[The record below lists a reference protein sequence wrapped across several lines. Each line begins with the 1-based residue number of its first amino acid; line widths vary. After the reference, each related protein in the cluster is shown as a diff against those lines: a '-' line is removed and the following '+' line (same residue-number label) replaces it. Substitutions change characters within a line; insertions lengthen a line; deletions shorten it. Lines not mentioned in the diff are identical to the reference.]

1 MPKKIT
7 ASEIVV
13 RMSQK
18 HNSKYHYDMSQFQNT
33 RSSIKIIC
41 PEHGLFEQKVSDHLY
56 SGCGCPKCDI
66 TRKFTTEDFIKKAVE
81 FHNNKYDYSLS
92 VYGKNNYDK
101 VIIICGEHGQFEQT
115 PWAHMRGQGCPSCA
129 NNKAYTNEQFKQLCS
144 EKHAD
149 LYDYSLVEY
158 KGKNEPVKIICKT
171 HGEFEQLA
179 KLHLAGYGCKKCKMS
194 KLEIWV
200 KTLLTER
207 KIKFEYEKKFEDMK
221 WKKPL
226 SFDFW
231 LPDYRI
237 AIECDG
243 IQHREPV
250 PFFGG
255 ETRLEEQ
262 IHKDNIK
269 TDWCIQNSAFL
280 IRITDFVDPFEQ
292 INSIIVDQFSKTI
305 VPEKKNLEPLHK
317 IKKTQFIVD
326 ARPEIEFLQFIKE
339 HAETEDF
346 ILDGEKYIKIA
357 DRPLLFKY
365 IDFFRYSEI
374 NAPKKALIN
383 IYNSCNSKGL
393 KVIQIFEDDWR
404 NRNGIVKSRI
414 VNLLG
419 KSEKIFARKCQ
430 IREIKEHGLTKEF
443 LDKTHIQGFVASKYK
458 IGLFSND
465 ELVALL
471 TLSDLR
477 INLGQKKE
485 AGTFEILRYSCKNGV
500 NVIGGFDKGLKYF
513 IKKYSPNKIISYA
526 NMMWSNENNVYS
538 KIGMKLESISDPSY
552 FYIVGDKREGRFSF
566 RKDVLLGKWGFPATM
581 TEHTIMLANSVYRIF
596 DAGCFKY
603 SMIMNYTS
611 AKD

>member
-1 MPKKIT
+1 MPKKIQP
-7 ASEIVV
+7 SEIVI

-18 HNSKYHYDMSQFQNT
+18 HNNKYQYDMSGFQNT

-41 PEHGLFEQKVSDHLY
+41 PEHGLFEQKISDHLY

-66 TRKFTTEDFIKKAVE
+66 TRKFTTSDFIKKSIE
-81 FHNNKYDYSLS
+81 NHGEKYDYSKS

-101 VIIICGEHGQFEQT
+101 VIIICSEHGEFEQT

-129 NNKAYTNEQFKQLCS
+129 NNKAYTNEQFKQLCAQ
-144 EKHAD
+144 KHD
-149 LYDYSLVEY
+149 GLYDYSLVEY
-158 KGKNEPVKIICKT
+158 KGKNELVKIICRV
-171 HGEFEQLA
+171 HGEFDQLA

-200 KTLLTER
+200 KSLLLER
-207 KIKFEYEKKFEDMK
+207 NIKFEYEKKFEDMK
-221 WKKPL
+221 WKKSL

-243 IQHREPV
+243 IQHREAID
-250 PFFGG
+250 FFGG
-255 ETRLEEQ
+255 EKRLEEQ

-269 TDWCIQNSAFL
+269 ENCGIQNDAFL
-280 IRITDFVDPFEQ
+280 IRITDFVDPFEK
-292 INSIIVDQFSKTI
+292 IDSIIVDKFSKTI
-305 VPEKKNLEPLHK
+305 VPEKKNLIKFDK
-317 IKKTQFIVD
+317 IKKTQFKID
-326 ARPEIEFLQFIKE
+326 SRPEIEFTNFIKN
-339 HAETEDF
+339 HAEVEN
-346 ILDGEKYIKIA
+346 IELDGEKYIKIVG
-357 DRPLLFKY
+357 RQLLFKF
-365 IDFFRYSEI
+365 IDFFNYSEI
-374 NAPKKALIN
+374 RAPKKALIN
-383 IYNSCNSKGL
+383 MYNSCNNNGF
-393 KVIQIFEDDWR
+393 KVIQVFEDDWR
-404 NRNGIVKSRI
+404 NRNSIVKSRI
-414 VNLLG
+414 ANLLG
-419 KSEKIFARKCQ
+419 KSEKIFARKCK
-430 IREIKEHGLTKEF
+430 IREVNEHGLTKDF

-458 IGLFSND
+458 IGIYYND

-566 RKDVLLGKWGFPATM
+566 RKDVLLGKWGFPSTM

-603 SMIMNYTS
+603 SMSI
-611 AKD
+611 KKED